1 MRPVCFDHN
10 PLTRSKNIL
19 THMKQKYIGEL
30 KRAVFLLYVKQKQ
43 IGELMESC
51 TIIEEHL
58 K

>member
-1 MRPVCFDHN
+1 
-10 PLTRSKNIL
+10 
-19 THMKQKYIGEL
+19 MKQKYIGEL